1 MKQIFVIL
9 TVSLLPG
16 HALVAQDQSEK
27 FVKQEGTVQLG
38 IGRTFTGSGDYY
50 GMMLYTQYN
59 RSLNFKWSVAPRLS
73 FAMGKSGEPLDPTVI
88 GSGVYQQFSAVALDL
103 DFDYKIFPTITP
115 QVAVSL
121 SVGPS
126 LRYLIET
133 GYTSV
138 NKQINQTT
146 GEVILDADYRQS
158 DGFTIGATGG
168 INLTVGVTDNFMVI
182 GRASAQLYSDGEA
195 VPFYGIALG
204 RRF

>member
-27 FVKQEGTVQLG
+27 LVKQEGTVQLG

-50 GMMLYTQYN
+50 GVMLYTQYN

-73 FAMGKSGEPLDPTVI
+73 FAMGKSGEALDPTVV

-115 QVAVSL
+115 QGSGFPIRRPFAAL
-121 SVGPS
+121 SDRNR
-126 LRYLIET
+126 LYL
-133 GYTSV
+133 S
-138 NKQINQTT
+138 
-146 GEVILDADYRQS
+146 
-158 DGFTIGATGG
+158 
-168 INLTVGVTDNFMVI
+168 
-182 GRASAQLYSDGEA
+182 
-195 VPFYGIALG
+195 
-204 RRF
+204 